1 VNGHSFAIVCN
12 VDCSLKN
19 NPLISGCI
27 RMDLA
32 EGFRNH
38 REKIINKWVEYALST
53 YISSGFFVK
62 ERDQFANPVGGNIRE
77 ALNRL
82 FPLLVGGADSSKL
95 IGPLE
100 QIMSIRSVQ
109 EFSPSQAV
117 APLNAIKHITRE
129 IFAADKERR
138 HLVQELYDFE
148 FAVDLAVLA
157 AFDIYMQFRER
168 LYQVRIAEI
177 KSGSHILTDSRCP
190 SKLLP
195 EDKKVL
201 KQVNGI

>member
-1 VNGHSFAIVCN
+1 
-12 VDCSLKN
+12 
-19 NPLISGCI
+19 
-27 RMDLA
+27 MDLA

-38 REKIINKWVEYALST
+38 RERILNKWVEYALST
-53 YISSGFFVK
+53 YISSGFFIK

-82 FPLLVGGADSSKL
+82 LPLLIGGSDSQEFTT
-95 IGPLE
+95 PLE

-117 APLNAIKHITRE
+117 APLNAVKHIARE
-129 IFAADKERR
+129 VFAADKERR
-138 HLVQELYDFE
+138 HLVHELYDFE

-157 AFDIYMQFRER
+157 AFDIYMQYRER
-168 LYQVRIAEI
+168 LYKVRIAEI
-177 KSGSHILTDSRCP
+177 KSGCHILTDSRCP

-195 EDKKVL
+195 EDNNRILTKS
-201 KQVNGI
+201 NGN